1 MHSWP
6 IILGTMKITTAS
18 LAFAAL
24 AFAARVSAQAPAAE
38 FAGIQMVAR
47 SYGDKNNALRPF
59 QAFDDG
65 VKIAFLVKSPAGGI
79 IGVDAKQGSI
89 ESFVD
94 DKGTKLHAEGEFKN
108 GFGSFPGISKDGK
121 AAMFTVEGT
130 TAPAAGATKITVKG
144 KVGLQLATKKET
156 VKGGAVAK
164 GGKLTF
170 KTLALTVNK
179 LEKSGSDTRVEVES
193 PQSMDTIVEVNWL
206 DAAGKKLEADTGGSG
221 SFGFGGKTTYSRD
234 WTVKGTPASVE
245 FVGWTDMKTV
255 SVPFS
260 ASVAIGAA
268 K

>member
-1 MHSWP
+1 
-6 IILGTMKITTAS
+6 MKNFA
-18 LAFAAL
+18 AAL
-24 AFAARVSAQAPAAE
+24 AFAALTFAPRLTAQAPVVE
-38 FAGIQMVAR
+38 FAGIQMVAQ
-47 SYGDKNNALRPF
+47 SYGDKNNTLRPF

-65 VKIAFLVKSPAGGI
+65 VKVAFLVKSPAGGI
-79 IGVDAKQGSI
+79 IGVETKQGSV

-94 DKGTKLHAEGEFKN
+94 DKGTKLHAAGEFNN
-108 GFGSFPGISKDGK
+108 GFGSFPGISQDGK

-130 TAPAAGATKITVKG
+130 IAPAAGATKITVKG
-144 KVGLQLATKKET
+144 KVSLQLATTKET

-164 GGKLTF
+164 DGKLTF
-170 KTLALTVNK
+170 KALTLTVKK

-193 PQSMDTIVEVNWL
+193 PQSMDTIVGVNWL
-206 DAAGKKLEADTGGSG
+206 DAAGKKLEAEDGGRG

-245 FVGWTDMKTV
+245 FTGWTDMKTV

-260 ASVAIGAA
+260 ATVSIGAA